1 MENIK
6 TSVDLIP
13 KVAENLKRNNMQPF
27 VVEKKEEILPLL
39 KTLLPDGASV
49 GVGGSVTLD
58 ELGVI
63 PFLREGNYNFFDRY
77 AEGLTRPETVEVM
90 RNALLADAFLTS
102 SNAVTEKGEL
112 YNVDGNGNRVAALC
126 FGPKE
131 VIVIVGAN
139 KIVKDLKAAEER
151 VKTIAA
157 PKNCT
162 RLGIETPCFKNGECA
177 SMKMEVRE
185 MCDGC
190 FGDGRICCTY
200 VLSGYQRVKDRIKV
214 ILCKENLGY

>member
-1 MENIK
+1 MNN
-6 TSVDLIP
+6 LIT
-13 KVAENLKRNNMQPF
+13 KVAENLKRNNMVPYI
-27 VVEKKEEILPLL
+27 VETKEEILPLL
-39 KTLLPDGASV
+39 KTILPDGASV

-58 ELGVI
+58 EIGVV
-63 PFLREGNYNFFDRY
+63 PFLREGNYAFFDRY
-77 AEGLTRPETVEVM
+77 AEGLSRPETVEVM
-90 RNALLADAFLTS
+90 RNALLADTFITS

-126 FGPKE
+126 FGPKD

-157 PKNCT
+157 PKNCQ
-162 RLGIETPCFKNGECA
+162 RLGLDSPCSKLGQCA
-177 SMKMEVRE
+177 SMKMENRE

-190 FGDGRICCTY
+190 FVDSRICSTY

-214 ILCKENLGY
+214 IICKENMGY

>member
-1 MENIK
+1 MM
-6 TSVDLIP
+6 DLIN
-13 KVAENLKRNNMQPF
+13 KVAENLAKNNMEAF
-27 VVEKKEEILPLL
+27 VVETKDEILPLL
-39 KTLLPDGASV
+39 NNLLPDGASV
-49 GVGGSVTLD
+49 GVGGSVTLN
-58 ELGVI
+58 EIGVI
-63 PFLREGNYNFFDRY
+63 PFLREGNYEFFDRY
-77 AEGLTRPETVEVM
+77 AEGLSRPDAVEVM
-90 RNALLADAFLTS
+90 RQALLADAFITS

-126 FGPKE
+126 FGPKK

-151 VKTIAA
+151 VKKIAA

-162 RLGIETPCFKNGECA
+162 RLGLETPCYKMGECV
-177 SMKMEVRE
+177 SMKIQNRE

-190 FGDGRICCTY
+190 AIDGRICSTY
-200 VLSGYQRVKDRIKV
+200 VLSGFQRNKDRIKV